1 MDSKYQRFLL
11 IEKIYETA
19 VKMKLSQLARTY
31 DPNLVF
37 ELWTQL
43 AKNDGVMAHFSNW
56 RWKSDMTITEALD
69 CLDDFGLRLEALLR
83 VREIMQYNKEG
94 SLPI

>member
-11 IEKIYETA
+11 IEKMYETA
-19 VKMKLSQLARTY
+19 LRMKLSHLAKKY
-31 DPNLVF
+31 DSNLVF

-56 RWKSDMTITEALD
+56 RWKADMTITEALD

-83 VREIMQYNKEG
+83 VRKIMRFNKES

>member
-1 MDSKYQRFLL
+1 
-11 IEKIYETA
+11 
-19 VKMKLSQLARTY
+19 MKLSQLARRY

-43 AKNDGVMAHFSNW
+43 AKNDEVMAHFSNW